1 MSALRQ
7 WLRSSDAY
15 DVLDDAVMGSLLSSY
30 VDELC
35 SDFSVTRAEFA
46 RALDDALMEGC

>member
-1 MSALRQ
+1 MSALRR

-15 DVLDDAVMGSLLSSY
+15 DVLDDAVMGCLLDSW

-35 SDFSVTRAEFA
+35 DDFRVTRAQFR

>member
-1 MSALRQ
+1 MTALRR

-15 DVLDDAVMGSLLSSY
+15 DVLDDAVMGCLNRDL

-35 SDFSVTRAEFA
+35 EDFGVSRSDFRE
-46 RALDDALMEGC
+46 ALNDALGEGF